1 MWWYDIKWV
10 RNISGECPDGNEGN
24 AIITNDS
31 TNYTITELEEYSI
44 YNITL
49 TIFDAAGSAESASF
63 IVMTKEAGERETR
76 WHDLNSS
83 NVHK

>member
-1 MWWYDIKWV
+1 MWWYDIKWE
-10 RNISGECPDGNEGN
+10 RNNSGECPDRNEGN

-76 WHDLNSS
+76 CRI
-83 NVHK
+83 